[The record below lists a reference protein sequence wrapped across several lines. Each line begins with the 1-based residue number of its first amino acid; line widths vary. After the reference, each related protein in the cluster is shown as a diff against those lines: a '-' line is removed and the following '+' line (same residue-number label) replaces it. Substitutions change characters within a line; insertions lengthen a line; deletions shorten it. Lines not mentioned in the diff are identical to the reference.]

1 MPRLGTAL
9 ALSPSDLRTSGGTTV
24 SSTQAPIPGLTLS
37 LSRTSLALR
46 TLFPVL
52 AALSDALLIVGVA
65 VATGVAYHLAV
76 YQTPGNVGDYARLGV
91 LVAWL
96 FVLLNAYRGEY
107 EVPRFL
113 DAGRQWRVVAQLWTA
128 VIVVL
133 LVVAF
138 LAKVTEGYSRGWIVL
153 FYPVG
158 LAVVLG
164 GRLAVARALKL
175 SSNLGYLTLRRI
187 MLVGAKDDVE
197 AFVRRCQPWNWGLEL
212 VGAALVPPQAE
223 RQGRDGLAR
232 LDADLKA
239 AVARVR
245 ALQPDDVFIVMPWS
259 ERETIERCLN
269 ALLTAPASIH
279 LGAEEILE
287 RFRDVRIARVGAMA
301 SLNLS
306 PPRLSP
312 MRQFLKRSFDVVAA
326 SALLVALAPLFL
338 AVAVLIR
345 LDSPGPALFVQRRY
359 GFNREPFRIVKF
371 RTMVTLEDGADVRQA
386 VRGDARI
393 TRVGAL
399 LRRWNIDEL
408 PQLVNVL
415 LGQMSLVG
423 PRPHAVIHDDS
434 FGVRIALYARRHN
447 VKPGLTGW
455 AQVNGLRG
463 PTETDEAMRRR
474 IEHDLYYIDNWS
486 FWLDLRILGLTLLS
500 PKAFR
505 NAC

>member
-1 MPRLGTAL
+1 VGTAL
-9 ALSPSDLRTSGGTTV
+9 AHLVPDPRTSGGLIV

-37 LSRTSLALR
+37 LSRTRLALR
-46 TLFPVL
+46 SLFPVL
-52 AALSDALLIVGVA
+52 AAVSDALLIAGTA
-65 VATGVAYHLAV
+65 IATSVAYHLAA
-76 YQTPGNVGDYARLGV
+76 YQNPGDVGDYARLGV

-96 FVLLNAYRGEY
+96 FVLVSAYRGEY
-107 EVPRFL
+107 EATRFL
-113 DAGRQWRVVAQLWTA
+113 DVGRQLRVSFQLWTA
-128 VIVVL
+128 VILIL

-138 LAKVTEGYSRGWIVL
+138 LAKVTDGYSRGWLVL
-153 FYPVG
+153 FYPAG
-158 LAVVLG
+158 LAVMLG
-164 GRLAVARALKL
+164 GRLALGRALKL
-175 SSNLGYLTLRRI
+175 TSHRGYLTLRRI

-197 AFVRRCQPWNWGLEL
+197 AFVRRCQPWNWGLDL
-212 VGAALVPPQAE
+212 VGAALIPTRPE
-223 RQGRDGLAR
+223 RERPDGLAR
-232 LDADLKA
+232 LDADLSA

-259 ERETIERCLN
+259 EREAIERCLN
-269 ALLTAPASIH
+269 ALLTVPASIH

-287 RFRDVRIARVGAMA
+287 RFHDVRIARVGGMA
-301 SLNLS
+301 SLNLT

-312 MRQFLKRSFDVVAA
+312 LRQLLKRIFDVVAA
-326 SALLVALAPLFL
+326 SLLLVALAPLFL
-338 AVAVLIR
+338 AVAALIR

-359 GFNREPFRIVKF
+359 GFNRRPFRIVKF
-371 RTMVTLEDGADVRQA
+371 RTMVTLEDGAEVRQA
-386 VRGDARI
+386 VRGDARV
-393 TRVGAL
+393 TRVGAV

-434 FGVRIALYARRHN
+434 FGARIALYARRHN

-463 PTETDEAMRRR
+463 PTETDDAMRRR

-486 FWLDLRILGLTLLS
+486 FWLDLRILVLTVIS
-500 PKAFR
+500 PKAFL